1 MDHTSAQCKYK
12 SKEGYKQRQ
21 HSLVNKQIIYL
32 YLIKDMNVYKLNRS
46 DKTRTCNNI
55 MTY

>member
-46 DKTRTCNNI
+46 DKTRTYNNI